1 MTTVRRVIREKAFQ
15 SLFQL
20 TTHEELATDEAIKLA
35 LESTLS
41 HEDSRTMEEAMADVL
56 PENKNKNKIITDALT
71 YLKILV
77 TGALEH
83 QEEID
88 QTISKH
94 LKKWSINRLER
105 TNLSLLRLATY
116 ELLYQPDVD
125 KRIVMNEAIEMAKTF
140 NDDKSSKFINGV
152 LQSIIDNK

>member
-71 YLKILV
+71 YLKNSRYRC
-77 TGALEH
+77 TRTPRRNRPDHLEAF
-83 QEEID
+83 
-88 QTISKH
+88 
-94 LKKWSINRLER
+94 KKME
-105 TNLSLLRLATY
+105 
-116 ELLYQPDVD
+116 YQSFR
-125 KRIVMNEAIEMAKTF
+125 KN
-140 NDDKSSKFINGV
+140 
-152 LQSIIDNK
+152 